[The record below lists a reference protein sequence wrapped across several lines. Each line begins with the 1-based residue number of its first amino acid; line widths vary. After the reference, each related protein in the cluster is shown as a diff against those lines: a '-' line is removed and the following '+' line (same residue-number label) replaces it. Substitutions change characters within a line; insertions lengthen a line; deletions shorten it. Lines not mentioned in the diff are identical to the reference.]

1 MQQVV
6 DGVSVRPS
14 NNADKRTQVS
24 WSEIAIDGVPI
35 PVRGSVRKQDLA
47 RFQSKITLGD
57 YSFDSDPLLST
68 YNISSLTGG
77 IGNEHLKEGVDDETY
92 WTGTLETRYPG
103 QITLLPKTWTFDG
116 PLTDATNAY
125 PLGDFPSDAP
135 SFWAAFDSTL
145 ARWNI
150 GTQTFD
156 QMGNLTVSPVGKAVE
171 FEDKLYIPLGGA
183 GYATVDRGTYALT
196 VTDADNMHVRSF
208 TIWDNKLAALT
219 DERYVRLKI
228 EDAAWEAENANFRLP
243 SASVPKHLVVYV
255 NQQGAPTLYVVTNQ
269 DVYAYGRDETYLYR
283 TQLQFPPHPDNGRA
297 AANWRGESLYVSVG
311 LGIHSYNGG
320 IIGSMGPDG
329 RYGLPAHLRGVVTD
343 LAPEYNALLCLVQ
356 GMSDVDPG
364 ETQDWQMVDPMYEQN
379 IRPYVE
385 RSAHAVLLR
394 HTGSAWHPV
403 WESDEVGLG
412 ATWVIVS
419 RADNGYRMWWGYDGQ
434 MLTQKLPYAFQNPK
448 QGLRAGVN
456 EFENKGALITGWMDA
471 DMVAFDK
478 LASHMEIL
486 LDDPLDN
493 RLAVGKVTIRYQ
505 YDNNPGWYH
514 LGDATHIGMTCMPFN
529 ISESEGSSGFSWG
542 LPFRRIRFEV
552 SATSDHILQSPVIR
566 SVMLKFLKIPI
577 SQLSFQFDVDLDYA
591 EQFKN
596 SGAGD
601 LSEFIRK
608 KASSNR
614 MSELLH
620 RTDSYRVRVSQTQA
634 TDQTGYD
641 LRSTMTV
648 SAVEVKI
655 PEHDWI
661 LAVDE
666 EGAA

>member
-1 MQQVV
+1 MQQYV
-6 DGVSVRPS
+6 DGVSARPS

-24 WSEIAIDGVPI
+24 WNEIAIDGLPI

-103 QITLLPKTWTFDG
+103 QITLLPHTWTFLG
-116 PLTDATNAY
+116 PSTLHADAY

-135 SFWAAFDSTL
+135 AFWAAFDTTL
-145 ARWNI
+145 ARWDAVE
-150 GTQTFD
+150 QTFA
-156 QMGNLTVSPVGKAVE
+156 QMGDLTARPVGKAVE
-171 FEDKLYIPLGGA
+171 FEDKLFIPLGGA
-183 GYATVDRGTYALT
+183 GYATVDRDTLDLT
-196 VTDADNMHVRSF
+196 VTDANNMHVRSF

-228 EDAAWEAENANFRLP
+228 EGAAWEGENAAFRLP
-243 SASVPKHLVVYV
+243 SGSVPKHLVVFV
-255 NQQGAPTLYVVTNQ
+255 NQQGAPTLYVITNQ

-320 IIGSMGPDG
+320 IIGSMGPDS
-329 RYGLPAHLRGVVTD
+329 RYGLPAHLRGIVTD
-343 LAPEYNALLCLVQ
+343 LAPEYNNLLCLVQ
-356 GMSDVDPG
+356 GASNVG
-364 ETQDWQMVDPMYEQN
+364 LNETQDWQFNDPMYEQN

-385 RSAHAVLLR
+385 RDAHSVLLR
-394 HTGSAWHPV
+394 HSGSSWHPV
-403 WESDEVGLG
+403 WESDESGRS

-419 RADNGYRMWWGYDGQ
+419 RADNQYQMWWGYDGK
-434 MLTQKLPYAFQNPK
+434 MLMQKLPYAFQNPK

-456 EFENKGALITGWMDA
+456 EFASKGSLITGWMDA

-486 LDDPLDN
+486 LDDPLEN
-493 RLAVGKVTIRYQ
+493 RLSVGKVTIRYQ

-514 LGDATHIGMTCMPFN
+514 LGVATHIGMTCMPFN
-529 ISESEGSSGFSWG
+529 VDESEGSTGFSWG
-542 LPFRRIRFEV
+542 LSFRRIRFEV
-552 SATSDHILQSPVIR
+552 VAESDHILSSPVIR

-577 SQLSFQFDVDLDYA
+577 SQLSFQFDVDLDFSD
-591 EQFKN
+591 QFKN
-596 SGAGD
+596 QGAGD
-601 LSEFIRK
+601 LAEFIRS
-608 KASSNR
+608 KASSHK

-620 RTDSYRVRVSQTQA
+620 RDGSYRVRISQTQA

-648 SAVEVKI
+648 SAVEVRI

-661 LAVDE
+661 LAPDE